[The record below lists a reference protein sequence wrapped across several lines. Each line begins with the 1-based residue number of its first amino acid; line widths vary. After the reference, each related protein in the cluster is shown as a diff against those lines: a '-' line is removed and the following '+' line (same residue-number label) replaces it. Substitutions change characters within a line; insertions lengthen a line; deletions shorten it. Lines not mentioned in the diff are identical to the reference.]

1 MLENIL
7 FGTYT
12 KKTSQGIYAGVLDTT
27 EKTLTNTGLVAKTA
41 NPTYLAL
48 SAKNRLYSVAKADDE
63 GGVAA
68 WQLNAAQTSAT
79 PLNMVVAPGTPPAYV
94 AVDEARQ
101 LVYSANYHTG
111 AATVLKIEAD
121 GGLTLADEHIHT
133 GNGPRPEQDGSHIH
147 YTDLTPD
154 KRLVAI
160 DLGSDTVYVYNVSDA
175 GKLSRQSQLELA
187 AGFGPR
193 HLVFAPDGKHAFLA
207 GELSSQV
214 ATLTY
219 DAATGTLAQTH
230 TIATVPTD
238 YTDHNGT
245 AAIRLS
251 RDGHYLYVSNRGYN
265 SLAVFKVNDDAS
277 LTLIQQISTEGDF
290 PRDFD
295 LDPTEAFVVV
305 VNQNTNNATL
315 YDRDLT
321 TGQLTLRQKDITVP
335 EGVSVLFT
343 K

>member
-1 MLENIL
+1 MQESIL

-27 EKTLTNTGLVAKTA
+27 EKTLTNTGLIAKVA

-48 SAKNRLYSVAKADDE
+48 SAKHRLYSVDKADDE
-63 GGVAA
+63 GGIAA
-68 WQLNAAQTSAT
+68 WQLDGQTAT
-79 PLNMVVAPGTPPAYV
+79 KLNEVVAPGTPPAYV

-101 LVYSANYHTG
+101 LVYSANYHKGT
-111 AATVLKIEAD
+111 ATVMKIAANGELELVDQAQ
-121 GGLTLADEHIHT
+121 HT
-133 GNGPRPEQDGSHIH
+133 GNGPRPEQDSSHIH

-154 KRLVAI
+154 NRLVAI

-175 GKLSRQSQLELA
+175 GKLSLQSTLKLA

-193 HLVFAPDGKHAFLA
+193 HLVFAPDGHHAFLV

-214 ATLTY
+214 ASLAYDTANGTFTLLSVT
-219 DAATGTLAQTH
+219 T
-230 TIATVPTD
+230 TIPSD
-238 YTDHNGT
+238 YTEHNGA

-251 RDGHYLYVSNRGYN
+251 RDGHFLYVSNRGYN
-265 SLAVFKVNDDAS
+265 TLAVFNVNDDAS

-295 LDPTEAFVVV
+295 LDPTEAFIVV
-305 VNQNTNNATL
+305 VNQNTDNATL

-321 TGQLTLRQKDITVP
+321 TGQLTLRQKDIAVP
-335 EGVSVLFT
+335 EGVCVLFS